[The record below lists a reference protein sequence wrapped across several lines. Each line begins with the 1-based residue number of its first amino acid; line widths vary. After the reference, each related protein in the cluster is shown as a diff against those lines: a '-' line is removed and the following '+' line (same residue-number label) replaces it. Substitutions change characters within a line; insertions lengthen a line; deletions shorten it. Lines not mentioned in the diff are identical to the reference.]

1 MKILVK
7 SFFAN
12 EIGILSADIDKFNLD
27 DGNNFYGDEA
37 EVITHVRLL
46 AWCNKFEKWKAFK
59 KDISN

>member
-12 EIGILSADIDKFNLD
+12 EIGILSGDINKINLD
-27 DGNNFYGDEA
+27 DGNNFYDDDA
-37 EVITHVRLL
+37 EIINNVRLL
-46 AWCNKFEKWKAFK
+46 AWRNKFEKCKAFK